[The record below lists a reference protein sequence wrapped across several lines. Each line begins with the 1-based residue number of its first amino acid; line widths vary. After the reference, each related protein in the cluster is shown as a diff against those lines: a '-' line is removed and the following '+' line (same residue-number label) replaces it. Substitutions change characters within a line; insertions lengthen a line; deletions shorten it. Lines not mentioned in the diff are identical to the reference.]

1 MTRRIALM
9 RAEGRFRG
17 DRRRTRRARLRSR
30 DRAGDRDPRAAGG
43 AAARADS
50 TRSSRP
56 ARARFMRWREADRA
70 RLATIPLHVV
80 GARAARA
87 ARDAGLALAGEP
99 AADAAA
105 LAERLARTL
114 PPGARLLYLAG
125 RDRKPTLEA
134 TLAAA
139 GLVVQAVEL
148 YAAEARE
155 AWSAREA
162 AGGRRAAT
170 ARCTIRVAPPRSRVA
185 LAARAGLAERFR
197 ALLHVCLSADVA
209 EPLAADGAARI
220 VSADAARRGAS
231 PGGARARARAFAQRL
246 RRARRSATPRRFPTR
261 GGSPIESRE
270 ATARA
275 HGRGSDPERRTGD
288 QRAAADRAAESRSA
302 RSGRDRRRGD
312 RDPRRDRRRG
322 RARRHR
328 TR

>member
-1 MTRRIALM
+1 MIRRIALM
-9 RAEGRFRG
+9 RAQDDAEATAAELAARGYEAVIAPAIEIRALPAAAPEGRF
-17 DRRRTRRARLRSR
+17 DALVATS
-30 DRAGDRDPRAAGG
+30 PRAI
-43 AAARADS
+43 RALCD
-50 TRSSRP
+50 
-56 ARARFMRWREADRA
+56 ADRA

-125 RDRKPTLEA
+125 RDRKPTLETA
-134 TLAAA
+134 LAAA
-139 GLVVQAVEL
+139 GLAVQAVEL

-162 AGGRRAAT
+162 RAVAGCDGALHYSRRTAAL
-170 ARCTIRVAPPRSRVA
+170 AVA

-220 VSADAARRGAS
+220 VSADAADGAHLMAALERALGPS
-231 PGGARARARAFAQRL
+231 PKG
-246 RRARRSATPRRFPTR
+246 
-261 GGSPIESRE
+261 
-270 ATARA
+270 
-275 HGRGSDPERRTGD
+275 
-288 QRAAADRAAESRSA
+288 
-302 RSGRDRRRGD
+302 
-312 RDPRRDRRRG
+312 
-322 RARRHR
+322 
-328 TR
+328 

>member
-1 MTRRIALM
+1 MSRRIALM
-9 RAEGRFRG
+9 RAEDDAAATAAELAARG
-17 DRRRTRRARLRSR
+17 YEAVIAPAIAIRALPAALPQGPFDALVATSPRAIRALGQGE
-30 DRAGDRDPRAAGG
+30 RAGLAA
-43 AAARADS
+43 
-50 TRSSRP
+50 T
-56 ARARFMRWREADRA
+56 
-70 RLATIPLHVV
+70 PLYVA

-87 ARDAGLALAGEP
+87 GRDAGLALAGEP

-134 TLAAA
+134 ALAAA

-162 AGGRRAAT
+162 EAVAGSDGALHYSHRTAAL
-170 ARCTIRVAPPRSRVA
+170 AIA

-220 VSADAARRGAS
+220 VSAV
-231 PGGARARARAFAQRL
+231 
-246 RRARRSATPRRFPTR
+246 
-261 GGSPIESRE
+261 
-270 ATARA
+270 
-275 HGRGSDPERRTGD
+275 
-288 QRAAADRAAESRSA
+288 AADEAHLLAALERAL
-302 RSGRDRRRGD
+302 
-312 RDPRRDRRRG
+312 DPSPKG
-322 RARRHR
+322 
-328 TR
+328 